1 MAEDARAVGL
11 HLICPRIVPMRVHN
25 WLAKAGV
32 LSTSDVH
39 AHIRAG
45 TLQTLHGIGPYR
57 ELWIVLYY
65 TDSRDWRRV
74 RRVYGQG

>member
-1 MAEDARAVGL
+1 MAEDPRAVGL
-11 HLICPRIVPMRVHN
+11 HLIYPGIIPCRVAI

-32 LSTSDVH
+32 HKASDVL

-57 ELWIVLYY
+57 ESRIVLYH
-65 TDSRDWRRV
+65 TDSRDWDYV
-74 RRVYGQG
+74 RRTYGHS